1 MTDTATVNRWIEAYL
16 RAWESNS
23 ADDIGRLFTDDAV
36 YLTEPF
42 SPPVVGR
49 QAIVDFWLDAQ
60 DAPDDWT
67 FEWNPVALE
76 GDTAVIEGR
85 AAYSSKYD
93 YRNIWVIGFAADGR
107 AHSFTEWYMV
117 EPDSDKS

>member
-1 MTDTATVNRWIEAYL
+1 
-16 RAWESNS
+16 
-23 ADDIGRLFTDDAV
+23 
-36 YLTEPF
+36 
-42 SPPVVGR
+42 
-49 QAIVDFWLDAQ
+49 
-60 DAPDDWT
+60 
-67 FEWNPVALE
+67 VALE